1 MPEWDGY
8 DHIADLL
15 RMVHCSD
22 CTPEKFDFYV
32 RRWLVTMVAA
42 TIDDEVVNHQIFV
55 LLGSQGTYMTSL

>member
-1 MPEWDGY
+1 
-8 DHIADLL
+8 
-15 RMVHCSD
+15 MVHCRD

-32 RRWLVTMVAA
+32 RRWLVAMVAA